1 MRAYWV
7 DRFWGRRRTFPK
19 IKGGYLK
26 QLPIPVAKDARVAD
40 MAGRAADLAQAMADA
55 VDERRHE
62 QLSRALRALERDLDV
77 AVADLF
83 GLTAS
88 QLGDL
93 DHFVTEAVR
102 QS

>member
-7 DRFWGRRRTFPK
+7 HRFWGRRRTFPK

-26 QLPIPVAKDARVAD
+26 QLPIPVAEDARVAD

-62 QLSRALRALERDLDV
+62 QSVARASCLREGSGRR
-77 AVADLF
+77 VADLF